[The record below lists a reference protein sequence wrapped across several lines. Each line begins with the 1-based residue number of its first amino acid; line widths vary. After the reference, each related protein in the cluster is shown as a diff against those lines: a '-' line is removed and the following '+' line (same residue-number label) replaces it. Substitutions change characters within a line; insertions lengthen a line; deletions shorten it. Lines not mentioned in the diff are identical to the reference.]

1 MKKHSI
7 FLKLLKEPLIHFLL
21 IGAGL
26 FVLFAQLNSEEEVDN
41 SKQIIINKSKQNI
54 LSTTFVKDNGRE
66 PTDKEMEELLEKSIR
81 EKILYNEAMAI
92 GLDKDDKVI
101 EHRLA
106 EKMKYLFEDITV
118 VEDPSDEILKI
129 YFQDNKEEFK
139 DEDGNE
145 PKFDDIK
152 YKLRNKWIAN
162 KQQKENEAFYNNLK
176 SQYKIIIE
184 KKSNKSIVKP

>member
-26 FVLFAQLNSEEEVDN
+26 FVLFAQLNSEEELDN
-41 SKQIIINKSKQNI
+41 SKQIIINKSKQNM

>member
-26 FVLFAQLNSEEEVDN
+26 FVLFAQLNSEEELDN
-41 SKQIIINKSKQNI
+41 SKQIIINKTKQNT

-152 YKLRNKWIAN
+152 YKLRNKWIAK

>member
-41 SKQIIINKSKQNI
+41 SKQIIINKSKQNM

-152 YKLRNKWIAN
+152 YKLRNKWIAK

>member
-26 FVLFAQLNSEEEVDN
+26 FVLFAQLNSEKEIDN
-41 SKQIIINKSKQNI
+41 SKQIIINKSKQNM

-152 YKLRNKWIAN
+152 YKLRNKWIAK